1 MSSVYLIRLYSYP
14 YPFIVICL
22 HGFISYIINHLSP
35 KIDFLFLFLV
45 SQESMW
51 HSYALNICGRKDGR
65 EEGRGWGNWNWGREG
80 IWDQRIVCFTTW
92 TLQVVWDGS
101 KGEEEELLSKEDG
114 SGRWVN
120 NTNREIRA
128 RRVSTYSLLQR
139 SWYLEESLM
148 TIMKELQRAYW
159 GMGWES
165 TRLSQDLKP
174 ITW

>member
-1 MSSVYLIRLYSYP
+1 MFTWLYLLNNEP
-14 YPFIVICL
+14 LEPKDWFFI
-22 HGFISYIINHLSP
+22 FIFGKSGKYVALLCTKYLWKEGRKRRRKGMRELKLREGRNLRP
-35 KIDFLFLFLV
+35 KI
-45 SQESMW
+45 
-51 HSYALNICGRKDGR
+51 I
-65 EEGRGWGNWNWGREG
+65 
-80 IWDQRIVCFTTW
+80 CFTTW
-92 TLQVVWDGS
+92 TLKVVWDGS